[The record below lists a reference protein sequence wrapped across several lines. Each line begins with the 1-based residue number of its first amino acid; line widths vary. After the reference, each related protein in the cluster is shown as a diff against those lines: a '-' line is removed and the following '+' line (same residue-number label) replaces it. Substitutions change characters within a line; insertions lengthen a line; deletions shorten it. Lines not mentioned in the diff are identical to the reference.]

1 MTEEIKTE
9 DVSRETNEYD
19 TITNEDVVETDA
31 GIRKP
36 EDTLVAYEALFE
48 KQKQELDNQIKL
60 NNNLQKQINILMR
73 NGASVTETKE
83 TINEDVSRETNEIN
97 EINEDYVSLS
107 EIGKEIG
114 KRDYANHNLKE
125 K

>member
-1 MTEEIKTE
+1 MTEENKTE
-9 DVSRETNEYD
+9 DVSCETNECD

-31 GIRKP
+31 GVRKP

-83 TINEDVSRETNEIN
+83 AKTEDVSCETNET
-97 EINEDYVSLS
+97 NEDYVSLS